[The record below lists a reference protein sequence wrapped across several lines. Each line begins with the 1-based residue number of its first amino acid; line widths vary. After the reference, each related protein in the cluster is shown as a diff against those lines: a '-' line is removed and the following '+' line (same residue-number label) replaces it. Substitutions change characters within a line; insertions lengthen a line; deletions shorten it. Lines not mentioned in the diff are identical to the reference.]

1 MKGILEGRFC
11 ICTGVAL
18 LVYEAIL
25 LQHRR
30 LLAIVGQEKVTG
42 WQR

>member
-1 MKGILEGRFC
+1 MEGILEGRFC
-11 ICTGVAL
+11 TCTGLAL

-25 LQHRR
+25 LQHQR
-30 LLAIVGQEKVTG
+30 LLAIVGQEKVNG